1 MSRFIQKQGFTL
13 IELMV
18 VIVIIGVLASLA
30 IPRFSEASAKAKMS
44 EAPLV
49 LKSFENGVLAASV
62 ETANVDELGLD
73 EVVVDAPK
81 DSKWWKYGVDAGNTA
96 DQKITEPYVA
106 EAKGNMGAF
115 KEKNKLSTTFEPD
128 GIKEGDD
135 ACFTHDSEDN
145 PESALKMVPMFMN
158 SGCYQNYKDKGKS

>member
-49 LKSFENGVLAASV
+49 LKSYENGVLAAAV

-81 DSKWWKYGVDAGNTA
+81 DSKWWKYGVEAGNTA

-106 EAKGNMGAF
+106 EAKGSMGAF
-115 KEKNKLSTTFEPD
+115 KEGGNLSTQFVKGT
-128 GIKEGDD
+128 GDND
-135 ACFTHDSEDN
+135 DCFKH
-145 PESALKMVPMFMN
+145 ESDEKGTGGAAKKMVPMFMN
-158 SGCYQNYKDKGKS
+158 PGSWCNGKTTP